1 MRQYQAIWERIKKH
15 GKATLIAPVDS
26 HRRIIK
32 AVQKEKYMDIGFKL
46 LQSEKG
52 VKMRLV
58 TGSNPNSGI
67 ITFSVYD
74 SKGRKEIKVS
84 DL

>member
-32 AVQKEKYMDIGFKL
+32 AVQKEKYMDMGFKL

-58 TGSNPNSGI
+58 TYDDSESGV

-74 SKGRKEIKVS
+74 SRGRKGIKVS